1 MKTVWRVF
9 SYLKRYPWMAAGT
22 LTCAILSTL
31 MVIVFPATAKW
42 IIDDVVRAN
51 RPDKLLPLILLA
63 AVAFL
68 VQHGFK
74 ALRLVL
80 NNTFE
85 QRVIFDLRSD
95 LYSHIQLLPLR
106 WFDNRATGDLMT
118 RVIEDVNSVERV
130 LIDGIEQGVV
140 AILQVVIVISVM
152 FYLNVKLALLAL
164 VPFPLLIAGALTY
177 TLTAHRRYRSQRR
190 ASSNMN
196 ALLHDNLAGV
206 RQIKSFVRER
216 EEHAR
221 FNRVSDQL
229 RHATLV
235 VMRVWAI
242 YSPSMSMFEAI
253 GALLVLGFGG
263 HAVLTGAMQIGDLV
277 AFLMLTAFL
286 YDPVSRLHQLNQLV
300 QAGRAAGERVFEILD
315 EQVEA
320 GAVAGIGDPGTAI
333 TDRGYKARILG
344 DIRYENVSFS
354 YVEGLPALRCVSFH
368 APPGAT
374 VALVGAT
381 GAGKSTLVNLLVRFY
396 EFTSGEI
403 HIDGKPVREYELR
416 TLREAIGVVTQESF
430 LFNGSIR
437 ENLLMGK
444 PDATDAEL
452 WRAVDAANARQFIER
467 LPDGLESVVGERG
480 VKLSVGEKQR
490 LSIARSLLK
499 DPPILILDEATAS
512 VDTATERLIQEALER
527 LMANRTSI
535 VIAHR
540 LSTIVY
546 AWKICA
552 AVPAKFARGLAT
564 ARDRVAG
571 GNHYLG
577 KSRAR
582 AAITGLRRIP
592 LSGRRWCRCGRS
604 RNRDGLAGLQFTTV
618 FDVVG
623 FLQFIDAYF
632 VHFGYGRQCLS
643 ARHDVR
649 VAHSGGMRRRHGW
662 SGRIRRRGRALSNHD
677 PWPDVGNFLLQL

>member
-9 SYLKRYPWMAAGT
+9 AYLKRYPWMAAGT

-31 MVIVFPATAKW
+31 MVVVFPAATKW
-42 IIDDVVRAN
+42 IINDVVRAH
-51 RPDKLLPLILLA
+51 RPDKLLPLLALA
-63 AVAFL
+63 AIAFL
-68 VQHGFK
+68 FQHGFN
-74 ALRLVL
+74 ALRIVL

-85 QRVIFDLRSD
+85 QKVIFDLRSD

-140 AILQVVIVISVM
+140 AVLQVLIVVGMM
-152 FYLNVKLALLAL
+152 FYLNAKLALLAL
-164 VPFPLLIAGALTY
+164 VPLPLLIAGALSY
-177 TLTAHRRYRSQRR
+177 TLTAHRRYRLQRR
-190 ASSNMN
+190 ASSDMN

-206 RQIKSFVRER
+206 RQIKSFVREN

-229 RHATLV
+229 RRATLV

-253 GALLVLGFGG
+253 GALLVLGFGS
-263 HAVLTGAMQIGDLV
+263 HAVLTGSMQIGDLV
-277 AFLMLTAFL
+277 AFLILTAFL
-286 YDPVSRLHQLNQLV
+286 YEPLSRLHQLNQLV

-315 EQVEA
+315 ERVEP
-320 GAVAGIGDPGTAI
+320 GAVAATAKRGVAI
-333 TDRGYKARILG
+333 TDRGYNVRIAG

-354 YVEGLPALRCVSFH
+354 YAEGLPALRHVSFH
-368 APPGAT
+368 APPGT
-374 VALVGAT
+374 TIALVGAT

-396 EFTSGEI
+396 EFTSGQI
-403 HIDGKPVREYELR
+403 YIDGKPIREYDLHG
-416 TLREAIGVVTQESF
+416 LREAIGVVTQESF

-444 PDATDAEL
+444 PQATDAEL
-452 WRAVDAANARQFIER
+452 SRAVAAANAQQFIQR

-490 LSIARSLLK
+490 LSIARALLK

-512 VDTATERLIQEALER
+512 VDTATERLIQEALVR

-540 LSTIVY
+540 LSTIVH
-546 AWKICA
+546 ADQIL
-552 AVPAKFARGLAT
+552 VL
-564 ARDRVAG
+564 D
-571 GNHYLG
+571 H
-577 KSRAR
+577 
-582 AAITGLRRIP
+582 
-592 LSGRRWCRCGRS
+592 
-604 RNRDGLAGLQFTTV
+604 
-618 FDVVG
+618 
-623 FLQFIDAYF
+623 
-632 VHFGYGRQCLS
+632 
-643 ARHDVR
+643 
-649 VAHSGGMRRRHGW
+649 
-662 SGRIRRRGRALSNHD
+662 GRIIERGTHD
-677 PWPDVGNFLLQL
+677 RLLTLGGKYARLCQQSLLETSPLRETEPPTEIVTLPTAETEEQLPVC

>member
-9 SYLKRYPWMAAGT
+9 AYLKRYPRLAAGT
-22 LTCAILSTL
+22 LACAIMGTL
-31 MVIVFPATAKW
+31 MVIVFPSVTKW

-68 VQHGFK
+68 VQHFFNS
-74 ALRLVL
+74 LRIIL

-85 QRVIFDLRSD
+85 QKVIFDLRSD

-140 AILQVVIVISVM
+140 AVLQIVIVVAVM
-152 FYLNVKLALLAL
+152 FYWNAKLALLAL
-164 VPFPLLIAGALTY
+164 VPLPLLIVGALAY
-177 TLTAHRRYRSQRR
+177 TLTAHRRYRLQRR
-190 ASSNMN
+190 AASNIN

-206 RQIKSFVRER
+206 RQIKSFARER

-221 FNRVSDQL
+221 FNRASDQL

-235 VMRVWAI
+235 VMRTWAI

-253 GALLVLGFGG
+253 GALLVLGFGS
-263 HAVLTGAMQIGDLV
+263 HAVLTGSLQLGDLV
-277 AFLMLTAFL
+277 GILMLMAFL
-286 YDPVSRLHQLNQLV
+286 YDPISRLHQLNQLV

-315 EQVEA
+315 EDAEPGVA
-320 GAVAGIGDPGTAI
+320 AAVGDPGTATI
-333 TDRGYKARILG
+333 DRGYRAPIIG
-344 DIRYENVSFS
+344 DIRYEDVSFS
-354 YVEGLPALRCVSFH
+354 YVDGLSALRHISFH
-368 APPGAT
+368 ALPGT
-374 VALVGAT
+374 TTALVGAT

-396 EFTSGEI
+396 EFDSGQI
-403 HIDGKPVREYELR
+403 YVDDKPVREYDLR

-444 PDATDAEL
+444 PTASDAEL

-467 LPDGLESVVGERG
+467 LPQGLESVVGERG

-490 LSIARSLLK
+490 LSIARALLK

-512 VDTATERLIQEALER
+512 VDTATERLIQEALEH

-540 LSTIVY
+540 LSTIVGADQILVLDHGRVVERGTHEELLVLDQKY
-546 AWKICA
+546 AQLCRQSLLESSPQRQPEPQEEI
-552 AVPAKFARGLAT
+552 VT
-564 ARDRVAG
+564 SEVAEPEEER
-571 GNHYLG
+571 L
-577 KSRAR
+577 
-582 AAITGLRRIP
+582 P
-592 LSGRRWCRCGRS
+592 
-604 RNRDGLAGLQFTTV
+604 V
-618 FDVVG
+618 
-623 FLQFIDAYF
+623 
-632 VHFGYGRQCLS
+632 
-643 ARHDVR
+643 
-649 VAHSGGMRRRHGW
+649 
-662 SGRIRRRGRALSNHD
+662 
-677 PWPDVGNFLLQL
+677 

>member
-9 SYLKRYPWMAAGT
+9 AYLKRYPWLAAGT
-22 LTCAILSTL
+22 LACAILGTL
-31 MVIVFPATAKW
+31 MVIVFPSVTKW

-68 VQHGFK
+68 VQHFFNS
-74 ALRLVL
+74 LRIIL

-85 QRVIFDLRSD
+85 QKVIFDLRSD

-140 AILQVVIVISVM
+140 AVLQIVIVVAVM
-152 FYLNVKLALLAL
+152 FYWNAKLALLAL
-164 VPFPLLIAGALTY
+164 VPLPLLIVGALAY
-177 TLTAHRRYRSQRR
+177 TLTAHRRYRLQRR
-190 ASSNMN
+190 AASNIN

-206 RQIKSFVRER
+206 RQIKSFARER

-221 FNRVSDQL
+221 FNRASDQL

-235 VMRVWAI
+235 VMRTWAI

-253 GALLVLGFGG
+253 GALLVLGFGS
-263 HAVLTGAMQIGDLV
+263 HAVLTGSLQLGDLV
-277 AFLMLTAFL
+277 GILMLMAFL
-286 YDPVSRLHQLNQLV
+286 YDPISRLHQLNQLV

-315 EQVEA
+315 EDAEPGVVA
-320 GAVAGIGDPGTAI
+320 GAGDPGIATI
-333 TDRGYKARILG
+333 DRGCSAPIIG
-344 DIRYENVSFS
+344 DIRYEDVSFS
-354 YVEGLPALRCVSFH
+354 YVDGLSALRHISFH
-368 APPGAT
+368 ALPGT
-374 VALVGAT
+374 TTALVGAT

-396 EFTSGEI
+396 EFDSGQI
-403 HIDGKPVREYELR
+403 YVDDKPVREYDLR
-416 TLREAIGVVTQESF
+416 TLREAVGVVTQESF

-444 PDATDAEL
+444 PTASDAEL
-452 WRAVDAANARQFIER
+452 WRAVDAANARHFIER
-467 LPDGLESVVGERG
+467 LPQGLESVVGERG

-490 LSIARSLLK
+490 LSIARALLK

-512 VDTATERLIQEALER
+512 VDTATERLIQEALEH

-540 LSTIVY
+540 LSTIVGADQILVLDHGRVVERGTHEELLVLDQKY
-546 AWKICA
+546 AQLCRQSLLESSPQRQAEPQEEI
-552 AVPAKFARGLAT
+552 VT
-564 ARDRVAG
+564 SEVAEPEEER
-571 GNHYLG
+571 L
-577 KSRAR
+577 
-582 AAITGLRRIP
+582 P
-592 LSGRRWCRCGRS
+592 
-604 RNRDGLAGLQFTTV
+604 V
-618 FDVVG
+618 
-623 FLQFIDAYF
+623 
-632 VHFGYGRQCLS
+632 
-643 ARHDVR
+643 
-649 VAHSGGMRRRHGW
+649 
-662 SGRIRRRGRALSNHD
+662 
-677 PWPDVGNFLLQL
+677 

>member
-1 MKTVWRVF
+1 
-9 SYLKRYPWMAAGT
+9 
-22 LTCAILSTL
+22 
-31 MVIVFPATAKW
+31 MVIVFPAATKW

-51 RPDKLLPLILLA
+51 RPDKLLPLIMLA
-63 AVAFL
+63 AGAFL
-68 VQHGFK
+68 VQHVLN
-74 ALRLVL
+74 ALRLIL

-140 AILQVVIVISVM
+140 AILQVLIVISVM
-152 FYLNVKLALLAL
+152 FYLNVKLALFAL
-164 VPFPLLIAGALTY
+164 LPFPLLIAGALTY
-177 TLTAHRRYRSQRR
+177 TLTAHRRYRLQRR
-190 ASSNMN
+190 AASSMN

-229 RHATLV
+229 RRATLV

-253 GALLVLGFGG
+253 GALFVIGFGS
-263 HAVLTGAMQIGDLV
+263 HAVLTGSMQLGELV

-286 YDPVSRLHQLNQLV
+286 YDPISRLHQLNQLV

-315 EQVEA
+315 EPAEA
-320 GAVAGIGDPGTAI
+320 GAAAANADSVGEAVSFPYNNGVAPHRT
-333 TDRGYKARILG
+333 RILG
-344 DIRYENVSFS
+344 DIRYENVSFG
-354 YVEGLPALRCVSFH
+354 YVEGLPALRHVSFH

-374 VALVGAT
+374 IALVGAT

-403 HIDGKPVREYELR
+403 YVDGKPIREYELR
-416 TLREAIGVVTQESF
+416 NLREAIGVVTQESF

-467 LPDGLESVVGERG
+467 LPEGLESVVGERG

-490 LSIARSLLK
+490 LSIARALLK

-512 VDTATERLIQEALER
+512 VDTATERLIQEALDR

-540 LSTIVY
+540 LSTIVH
-546 AWKICA
+546 ADQIL
-552 AVPAKFARGLAT
+552 VL
-564 ARDRVAG
+564 D
-571 GNHYLG
+571 H
-577 KSRAR
+577 
-582 AAITGLRRIP
+582 
-592 LSGRRWCRCGRS
+592 
-604 RNRDGLAGLQFTTV
+604 
-618 FDVVG
+618 
-623 FLQFIDAYF
+623 
-632 VHFGYGRQCLS
+632 
-643 ARHDVR
+643 
-649 VAHSGGMRRRHGW
+649 
-662 SGRIRRRGRALSNHD
+662 GRIVERGTHDELFALDGKYARLCRQS
-677 PWPDVGNFLLQL
+677 LLDASPLRQTEPAAEILTSESLEKEEQLPV

>member
-9 SYLKRYPWMAAGT
+9 AYLKRYPLLAVGT
-22 LTCAILSTL
+22 LTCAVLGTF
-31 MVIVFPATAKW
+31 MVIIFPAVTKW
-42 IIDDVVRAN
+42 IINDVVRTN
-51 RPDKLLPLILLA
+51 HSEKLLPLILLA
-63 AVAFL
+63 AAAFL
-68 VQHGFK
+68 LQHAFN
-74 ALRLVL
+74 AVRIVL

-85 QRVIFDLRSD
+85 QKVIFDLRSD

-140 AILQVVIVISVM
+140 ALLQVVIVMAVM
-152 FYLNVKLALLAL
+152 FYLNAKLALLAL
-164 VPFPLLIAGALTY
+164 APFPLLIAGALTY
-177 TLTAHRRYRSQRR
+177 TLTAHRRYRLQRR
-190 ASSNMN
+190 AASAMN
-196 ALLHDNLAGV
+196 ALLHDNLSGV
-206 RQIKSFVRER
+206 RQIKSFVREK

-242 YSPSMSMFEAI
+242 YSPSMSMFEAF
-253 GALLVLGFGG
+253 GAVLVLGFGS

-286 YDPVSRLHQLNQLV
+286 YDPISRLHQLNQLM

-315 EQVEA
+315 ERVE
-320 GAVAGIGDPGTAI
+320 PGWI
-333 TDRGYKARILG
+333 DRKMSLRIAG

-354 YVEGLPALRCVSFH
+354 YTEGLPALDRVSFH
-368 APPGAT
+368 AAPGVT

-396 EFTSGEI
+396 EFIGGEI
-403 HIDGKPVREYELR
+403 YIDERPIRAYALR
-416 TLREAIGVVTQESF
+416 SLREAIGVVTQESF

-444 PDATDAEL
+444 PDATDVEL
-452 WRAVDAANARQFIER
+452 LRAVDAANAREFIER
-467 LPDGLESVVGERG
+467 LPAGLESVVGERG

-490 LSIARSLLK
+490 LSIARALLK
-499 DPPILILDEATAS
+499 NPPILILDEATAS

-527 LMANRTSI
+527 LMFHRTSI

-540 LSTIVY
+540 LSTIVH
-546 AWKICA
+546 ADQIL
-552 AVPAKFARGLAT
+552 VLDHGRIIERG
-564 ARDRVAG
+564 
-571 GNHYLG
+571 
-577 KSRAR
+577 
-582 AAITGLRRIP
+582 
-592 LSGRRWCRCGRS
+592 
-604 RNRDGLAGLQFTTV
+604 
-618 FDVVG
+618 
-623 FLQFIDAYF
+623 
-632 VHFGYGRQCLS
+632 
-643 ARHDVR
+643 RHDELL
-649 VAHSGGMRRRHGW
+649 AFGGKYTRLCEQSLLETSPQLDLETQPEIAMLP
-662 SGRIRRRGRALSNHD
+662 IPAPDEQLSI
-677 PWPDVGNFLLQL
+677 

>member
-1 MKTVWRVF
+1 
-9 SYLKRYPWMAAGT
+9 MAAGT

-31 MVIVFPATAKW
+31 MGMVFAATTKW

-51 RPDKLLPLILLA
+51 RPDKLLPLIMLA
-63 AVAFL
+63 AGAFL
-68 VQHGFK
+68 VRHGFN
-74 ALRLVL
+74 ALRILL

-206 RQIKSFVRER
+206 RQIKSFVRDR

-242 YSPSMSMFEAI
+242 YSPSMSMFEAC
-253 GALLVLGFGG
+253 GAVIVLAFGS
-263 HAVLTGAMQIGDLV
+263 HAVLTGAMQLGDLV

-315 EQVEA
+315 EPVEPGWSEK
-320 GAVAGIGDPGTAI
+320 GAS
-333 TDRGYKARILG
+333 ARLVG

-354 YVEGLPALRCVSFH
+354 YAEGLTALKQVSLH
-368 APPGAT
+368 ARPGET

-381 GAGKSTLVNLLVRFY
+381 GAGKSTLVNLLTRFY
-396 EFTSGEI
+396 ELTSGEI
-403 HIDGKPVREYELR
+403 YIDGKPIREYALR
-416 TLREAIGVVTQESF
+416 ALREGIGVVTQESF

-444 PDATDAEL
+444 PAATDLEL
-452 WRAVDAANARQFIER
+452 WRAVETANARAFIER
-467 LPDGLESVVGERG
+467 LP
-480 VKLSVGEKQR
+480 K
-490 LSIARSLLK
+490 
-499 DPPILILDEATAS
+499 
-512 VDTATERLIQEALER
+512 
-527 LMANRTSI
+527 
-535 VIAHR
+535 
-540 LSTIVY
+540 
-546 AWKICA
+546 
-552 AVPAKFARGLAT
+552 
-564 ARDRVAG
+564 
-571 GNHYLG
+571 
-577 KSRAR
+577 
-582 AAITGLRRIP
+582 
-592 LSGRRWCRCGRS
+592 
-604 RNRDGLAGLQFTTV
+604 
-618 FDVVG
+618 
-623 FLQFIDAYF
+623 
-632 VHFGYGRQCLS
+632 
-643 ARHDVR
+643 
-649 VAHSGGMRRRHGW
+649 GM
-662 SGRIRRRGRALSNHD
+662 
-677 PWPDVGNFLLQL
+677 